1 MSHCGPQEAMSEH
14 RQQGLERARVI
25 ALLLEQNLSQAEIG
39 RRLGTSRARVGQ
51 IVLAHGLI
59 KPQTST
65 ASRRATRPLT
75 KRQALILAF
84 IWNFTNHNPY
94 PPTVREITRG
104 CNLSSTSVADYNLLC
119 LKEKGYLTRVPS
131 ISRGIVLTER
141 GKREA
146 AA

>member
-1 MSHCGPQEAMSEH
+1 MSEH
-14 RQQGLERARVI
+14 KQQGRERARVI
-25 ALLLEQNLSQAEIG
+25 AELLEQNLSQAEIG

-59 KPQTST
+59 KPTTST

-84 IWNFTNHNPY
+84 IRDFTTRNPY
-94 PPTVREITRG
+94 PPTIRDIVKG
-104 CNLSSTSVADYNLLC
+104 CNLSSTSVANYNLLC
-119 LKEKGYLTRVPS
+119 LKEKGYLTRVPRV
-131 ISRGIVLTER
+131 SRGIVLTER
-141 GKREA
+141 GRSEA

>member
-1 MSHCGPQEAMSEH
+1 MSEH
-14 RQQGLERARVI
+14 RQQGLERAKVI
-25 ALLLEQNLSQAEIG
+25 AQLLEQNLSQAEIG
-39 RRLGTSRARVGQ
+39 RRLGTTRARVGQ

-59 KPQTST
+59 KPKTST

-84 IWNFTNHNPY
+84 IRDFTNHNPY

-104 CNLSSTSVADYNLLC
+104 CNLSSTSVANYNLLC

-146 AA
+146 AD

>member
-1 MSHCGPQEAMSEH
+1 MPEH
-14 RQQGLERARVI
+14 KQQGRERARVI
-25 ALLLEQNLSQAEIG
+25 AELLEQNLSQAEIG
-39 RRLGTSRARVGQ
+39 RRLGTTRARVGQ
-51 IVLAHGLI
+51 SVLDHGLI
-59 KPQTST
+59 NPKTST

-84 IWNFTNHNPY
+84 IRDFTTRNPY

-104 CNLSSTSVADYNLLC
+104 CNLSSTSVANYNLLC

>member
-1 MSHCGPQEAMSEH
+1 MSE
-14 RQQGLERARVI
+14 RKQQGRERVRII
-25 ALLLEQNLSQAEIG
+25 AELLEQNLSQAEIG

-51 IVLAHGLI
+51 IVLDQGLV
-59 KPQTST
+59 KPQTSA
-65 ASRRATRPLT
+65 ASRRTTRPLT
-75 KRQALILAF
+75 KRQGLILAF
-84 IWNFTNHNPY
+84 IWDFIAHNPY
-94 PPTVREITRG
+94 PPTIREIVKG
-104 CNLSSTSVADYNLLC
+104 CNLSSTSVANYNLLC

>member
-1 MSHCGPQEAMSEH
+1 MNE
-14 RQQGLERARVI
+14 QGSLPSSLNRTCP
-25 ALLLEQNLSQAEIG
+25 NAEIG

-75 KRQALILAF
+75 KRQALVLAF
-84 IWNFTNHNPY
+84 IWDFTTHNPY
-94 PPTVREITRG
+94 PPTIREIVKG
-104 CNLSSTSVADYNLLC
+104 CNLSSTSVANYNLLC
-119 LKEKGYLTRVPS
+119 LKEKGYLTRVPN

-141 GKREA
+141 GKGEA